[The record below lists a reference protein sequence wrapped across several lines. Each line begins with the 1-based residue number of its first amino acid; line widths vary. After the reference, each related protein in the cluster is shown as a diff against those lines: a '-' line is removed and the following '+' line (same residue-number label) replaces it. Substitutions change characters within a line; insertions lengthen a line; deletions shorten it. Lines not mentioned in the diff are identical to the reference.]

1 MKGAGDEARELLERL
16 RDDLR
21 GLFRLRSEGHSTWIR
36 GRTEGVRG
44 ADRVI
49 GHAEAEGSD
58 RIAATQRADEL
69 TDGPAPTTARV
80 TRTPVTDLS
89 HMTPLG
95 DLYDRARRGDL
106 DDNELGRELQ
116 GLERRYGPYHIKV
129 LGAWHEKSQVDKDG
143 NIHPENTGFN
153 AQILDDNGEEA
164 GSLGYSFGRDDDGKL
179 VVTNDVTALEEGFT
193 GKGFATA
200 FSASTEDYFRRSGVD
215 RIELKATRLREND
228 ALDGAVA
235 WAKAGYD
242 WDPSPGKLGES
253 VSNMRTRIESLLR
266 GEIGPLSPGD
276 TALLHDMRRRFNGPV
291 ADIPSP
297 RELVMLAG
305 DNPKLGED
313 LMKGSTW
320 YGMKKL

>member
-1 MKGAGDEARELLERL
+1 TA
-16 RDDLR
+16 
-21 GLFRLRSEGHSTWIR
+21 
-36 GRTEGVRG
+36 
-44 ADRVI
+44 
-49 GHAEAEGSD
+49 
-58 RIAATQRADEL
+58 
-69 TDGPAPTTARV
+69 ARV

-106 DDNELGRELQ
+106 DDYELTRELR
-116 GLERRYGPYHIKV
+116 GLQRRYGPYHLED
-129 LGAWHEKSQVDKDG
+129 LGARYQQTWVDEDG
-143 NIHPENTGFN
+143 DVHPAHGGFV
-153 AQILDDNGEEA
+153 ADIRSDSGEDAGYLDYE
-164 GSLGYSFGRDDDGKL
+164 FTRDDGGKL
-179 VVTNDVTALEEGFT
+179 VVTNNIIELNEGFT

-215 RIELKATRLREND
+215 RIELTATRLREND

-242 WDPSPGKLGES
+242 WNPSPGKLGES
-253 VSNMRTRIESLLR
+253 VSNMRTRIDSLLR

-305 DNPKLGED
+305 DNPKLGEE